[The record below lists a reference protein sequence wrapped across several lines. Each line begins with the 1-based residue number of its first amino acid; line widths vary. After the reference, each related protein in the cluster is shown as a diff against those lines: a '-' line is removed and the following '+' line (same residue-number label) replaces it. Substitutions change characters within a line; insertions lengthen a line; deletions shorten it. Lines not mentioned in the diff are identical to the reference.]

1 MRLYFGN
8 CSKQK
13 ELASF
18 RLCSAAQMISPTTAR
33 VPGKILVIDD
43 DKSARLLLERV
54 LGRAGHTVTLV
65 DSGEQ
70 GLQLL
75 SKESYDLIITD
86 KNLPGIDGLEVLRLA
101 RQQIP
106 LLQAIVITGF
116 PTPETKT
123 SAKDLG
129 VFSYV
134 TKPFGILDIL
144 GTCDGAIKAAR
155 AGTP

>member
-1 MRLYFGN
+1 M
-8 CSKQK
+8 S
-13 ELASF
+13 
-18 RLCSAAQMISPTTAR
+18 SPTAAR
-33 VPGKILVIDD
+33 IPGTVLVIDD

-54 LGRAGHTVTLV
+54 LTRAGHTVTLV

-70 GLQLL
+70 GLLLL
-75 SKESYDLIITD
+75 SKQPYDLIITD

-101 RQQIP
+101 RTKLP
-106 LLQAIVITGF
+106 SLQAIVITGF
-116 PTPETKT
+116 PTPETKS

-144 GTCDGAIKAAR
+144 GTCDGAIKASR
-155 AGTP
+155 GQ

>member
-1 MRLYFGN
+1 MLRAR
-8 CSKQK
+8 K
-13 ELASF
+13 
-18 RLCSAAQMISPTTAR
+18 MTSPTAAR

-54 LGRAGHTVTLV
+54 LSRAGHTVTLV
-65 DSGEQ
+65 DNGEQ
-70 GLQLL
+70 GLMLL
-75 SKESYDLIITD
+75 SKDAYDLIITD

-101 RQQIP
+101 RQQLP
-106 LLQAIVITGF
+106 TLQAIIITGF
-116 PTPETKT
+116 PTPETKS
-123 SAKDLG
+123 SARDLG

-155 AGTP
+155 EGAA

>member
-1 MRLYFGN
+1 MT
-8 CSKQK
+8 
-13 ELASF
+13 
-18 RLCSAAQMISPTTAR
+18 SPTAAR

-54 LGRAGHTVTLV
+54 LSRAGHTVTLV
-65 DSGEQ
+65 DNGEQ
-70 GLQLL
+70 GLMLL
-75 SKESYDLIITD
+75 SKDAYDLIITD

-101 RQQIP
+101 RQQ
-106 LLQAIVITGF
+106 LRTLQAFIITGF
-116 PTPETKT
+116 PTPETKS
-123 SAKDLG
+123 SARDLG

-155 AGTP
+155 EGAA

>member
-1 MRLYFGN
+1 V
-8 CSKQK
+8 ST
-13 ELASF
+13 
-18 RLCSAAQMISPTTAR
+18 PTTAR
-33 VPGKILVIDD
+33 IPGRILVIDD

-54 LGRAGHTVTLV
+54 LSRAGHTVTLV

-75 SKESYDLIITD
+75 AQHDYDLIITD
-86 KNLPGIDGLEVLRLA
+86 KNLPGVDGLEVLRLA
-101 RQQIP
+101 RQAHP
-106 LLQAIVITGF
+106 RLQAIVITGF

-123 SAKDLG
+123 SARDLG

-144 GTCDGAIKAAR
+144 GTCDGAIQAAR
-155 AGTP
+155 AEG

>member
-1 MRLYFGN
+1 MT
-8 CSKQK
+8 
-13 ELASF
+13 
-18 RLCSAAQMISPTTAR
+18 SPSTR
-33 VPGKILVIDD
+33 IPGKVLVIDD

-54 LGRAGHTVTLV
+54 LTRAGHLVTLV
-65 DSGEQ
+65 DNGEL
-70 GLQLL
+70 GLELL
-75 SKESYDLIITD
+75 AKEPYDVIITD

-101 RQQIP
+101 RIQRP
-106 LLQAIVITGF
+106 LLQAIIITGF

-144 GTCDGAIKAAR
+144 GNCDGAIRSAR
-155 AGTP
+155 GL

>member
-1 MRLYFGN
+1 MT
-8 CSKQK
+8 
-13 ELASF
+13 
-18 RLCSAAQMISPTTAR
+18 SPTAAR

-65 DSGEQ
+65 DNGEQ
-70 GLQLL
+70 GLALL
-75 SKESYDLIITD
+75 AKDVYDLIITD

-101 RQQIP
+101 RQAMP
-106 LLQAIVITGF
+106 NLQAIVITGF
-116 PTPETKT
+116 PTPETKS
-123 SAKDLG
+123 SARDLG

-155 AGTP
+155 GG